1 MNHDDNDDF
10 EEYEGP
16 SKSQIKRECHALQ
29 DVGEELIKLKPS
41 ELDELDLP
49 EILYNAI
56 QEAHRIHHRSAL
68 KRHRQYIGKLMRE
81 LDGEHIAQQ
90 LHKLQHKHDLN
101 NALFKRLENWREQ
114 ILEQGESAISDFIDQ
129 YPRTDRQ
136 HLRQL
141 YRNALKEK
149 ELNKPPAAARSL
161 FKYLREIA
169 ENAE

>member
-1 MNHDDNDDF
+1 MNDDVEEF
-10 EEYEGP
+10 EYDGP
-16 SKSQIKRECHALQ
+16 SKSQIKRECQALQ
-29 DVGEELIKLKPS
+29 DVGEELITLKPN
-41 ELDELDLP
+41 ELDELELP

-56 QEAHRIHHRSAL
+56 KEAHRIHQRGAL

-90 LHKLQHKHDLN
+90 LHKLKHKHDLN

-114 ILEQGESAISDFIDQ
+114 ILEQGETAINDFIEA
-129 YPRTDRQ
+129 YPDADRQ

-141 YRNALKEK
+141 YRNALKEQ
-149 ELNKPPAAARSL
+149 EQNKPPAAARNL
-161 FKYLREIA
+161 FKYLREVA